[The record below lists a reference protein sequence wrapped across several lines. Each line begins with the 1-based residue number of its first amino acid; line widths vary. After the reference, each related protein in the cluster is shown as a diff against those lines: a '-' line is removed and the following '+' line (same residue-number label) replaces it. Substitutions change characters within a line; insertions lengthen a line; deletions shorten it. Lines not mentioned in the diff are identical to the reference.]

1 MLPSI
6 PEPTVSSGHD
16 SSNAPAWR
24 GGEGSSGSGSSL
36 ELWERNLQLLHESAA
51 AAASAGLHEASN
63 SGAAAAVTG
72 AATAAANAA
81 LSDVDSAAASPS
93 LNGQDQGTVVI
104 VISVFFCQSIFQSGD
119 TFAKSCSFFPSNIPL
134 THVVGTFAFCD
145 IIRSHLHF
153 EVSPRPLSKAKNAI
167 NKSKCERLV
176 ENSFHPQLT
185 HIVKLQNPF
194 DLIIIIDGAF
204 PLYLFRLQQLL
215 LRLLTES

>member
-24 GGEGSSGSGSSL
+24 GGEGSSGSGSSSL

-104 VISVFFCQSIFQSGD
+104 VISVFFANLSSSQATHSQNLAVFFLPIF
-119 TFAKSCSFFPSNIPL
+119 
-134 THVVGTFAFCD
+134 
-145 IIRSHLHF
+145 R
-153 EVSPRPLSKAKNAI
+153 
-167 NKSKCERLV
+167 
-176 ENSFHPQLT
+176 
-185 HIVKLQNPF
+185 
-194 DLIIIIDGAF
+194 
-204 PLYLFRLQQLL
+204 
-215 LRLLTES
+215 